1 MTNPLFVAD
10 LATLKAK
17 VRLAE
22 LPSVS
27 AANSI
32 LDEVILVSRLD
43 FYRRLGTERVTFLL
57 SIAFNENPTTVD
69 EVLRALANAVE
80 VKLVRCHLLRRLPT
94 TFMDASGEVNKT
106 WNEEAPVRELG
117 VLQAEQEIQRCQA
130 EIEADMQILEGE
142 TQVGDE
148 CSEVKAY
155 DGTPDFCPPKLGGTI
170 RPNYFNHG
178 SD

>member
-10 LATLKAK
+10 LDTLKAK

-22 LPSVS
+22 LPSAS
-27 AANSI
+27 AANAI

-43 FYRRLGTERVTFLL
+43 FYRRLGKERVDYLL
-57 SIAFNENPTTVD
+57 AITFNENPTTED

-94 TFMDASGEVNKT
+94 TFMDASGEVNKV

-117 VLQAEQEIQRCQA
+117 VLEAEREIERCES
-130 EIEADMQILEGE
+130 EIEADMQLLEGDS
-142 TQVGDE
+142 TIGDD
-148 CSEVKAY
+148 CSHVQAY
-155 DGTPDFCPPKLGGTI
+155 DGTPNFCPPRPGDTI
-170 RPNYFNHG
+170 RPRYFNFG